1 MIERELTPRDID
13 AVLAMQSAV
22 HKRMARQDWL
32 VETSREQFAYIF
44 GGGGYGVGLFEGE
57 ALLGAWVLYY
67 PFEREDA
74 LSRVMGLEEGKTAH
88 YELAMLDPSLRGQG
102 LHGKM
107 VKKLTEHAAK
117 DGRFAYIAATAH
129 PDNQAS
135 VRGFTGSGYKVYDTR
150 EMYGGVMRCILYKK
164 L

>member
-1 MIERELTPRDID
+1 MDKEYENGRQTVISDEEMVERIRT
-13 AVLAMQSAV
+13 
-22 HKRMARQDWL
+22 
-32 VETSREQFAYIF
+32 
-44 GGGGYGVGLFEGE
+44 
-57 ALLGAWVLYY
+57 
-67 PFEREDA
+67 
-74 LSRVMGLEEGKTAH
+74 
-88 YELAMLDPSLRGQG
+88 
-102 LHGKM
+102 
-107 VKKLTEHAAK
+107 AK